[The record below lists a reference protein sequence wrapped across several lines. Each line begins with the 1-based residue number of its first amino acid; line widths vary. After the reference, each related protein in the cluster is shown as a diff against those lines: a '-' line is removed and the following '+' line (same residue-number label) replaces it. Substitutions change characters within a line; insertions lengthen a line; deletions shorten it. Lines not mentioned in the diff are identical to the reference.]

1 MKRSRKKF
9 RKVSGILLL
18 DKPLHLSSNNAL
30 QRVRHLFQAEKAG
43 HTGALDPLASG
54 MLPICLGE
62 ATKVSAYLLDAN
74 KRYLTT
80 ATLGMTSETG
90 DSEGGFSEAR
100 DIPDLDA
107 DSIEKYLARFR
118 GDIKQ
123 VPPMYSALKRDGKKL
138 YELARQGVEVEREA
152 RPVTIFDLKQVAYQK
167 PELTLDV
174 RCSKGTYI
182 RTLVED
188 IGEAIGCGAY
198 VSMLRRT
205 EVDPFSDLPIYTL
218 EQLESLFEQGG
229 LAALDELLSPIDSA
243 LPHLPEVTLDEAQVA
258 RIRHG
263 QRFHIKT
270 EYAELIRMY
279 DQSGD
284 FIGLGQV
291 QENLLSVK
299 RLIAYS

>member
-1 MKRSRKKF
+1 MSRSRKKF

-18 DKPLHLSSNNAL
+18 DKPLHVSSNGIL
-30 QRVRHLFQAEKAG
+30 QKVRFLYQAEKAG

-54 MLPICLGE
+54 MLPICFGE
-62 ATKVSAYLLDAN
+62 ATKVSAYLLDSN

-90 DSEGGFSEAR
+90 DSEGGFSEPRA
-100 DIPDLDA
+100 IPDLDVQA
-107 DSIEKYLARFR
+107 IEQVLAQFR

-123 VPPMYSALKRDGKKL
+123 IPPMYSALKRDGKKL
-138 YELARQGVEVEREA
+138 YELAREGIEVEREA
-152 RPVTIFDLKQVAYQK
+152 RPVKILSLEQTVYNK

-174 RCSKGTYI
+174 KCSKGTYI

-205 EVDPFSDLPIYTL
+205 AVDPFEHLPTYTL
-218 EQLESLFEQGG
+218 EELEQTFEQGG
-229 LAALDELLSPIDSA
+229 LDALDELLAPIDSA
-243 LPHLPEVTLDEAQVA
+243 LPYLPKLTLDETQVK
-258 RIRHG
+258 RIQQG
-263 QRFHIKT
+263 QRFQV
-270 EYAELIRMY
+270 ELEQAELVRLY
-279 DQSGD
+279 NESQQ

-291 QENLLSVK
+291 QNHLLAVK
-299 RLIAYS
+299 RLMSY